1 MKDKLLRADQVQK
14 RLECSRSMVCKL
26 LREGRLRG
34 FKVGNDWRIYESSVH
49 EYMEMQNPFTACT
62 A

>member
-1 MKDKLLRADQVQK
+1 MDKLLRADQVQR
-14 RLECSRSMVCKL
+14 RLSCSRSMVCKL

-34 FKVGNDWRIYESSVH
+34 FKMGAEWRIYERSLD
-49 EYMEMQNPFTACT
+49 EYMVEQEKACIACT